1 MSGTFQLP
9 PDLAAQ
15 QSGIDRKRAIAQA
28 LLQSGM
34 TPRQGQ
40 MVSGHYVAPGLLGA
54 LSQAVQAF
62 GGMAM
67 GKDLDQQ
74 QAGVAE
80 AYNKRLSE
88 GLDKF
93 LRTREGAP
101 GEVMTDQQ
109 AADLMGN
116 DVAPQLAE
124 PVKADPRRAVLEAMT
139 SGLQPLQQI
148 GQMELQ
154 EMLKQKGG
162 GLTVKDL
169 LPYANP
175 ESIPQL
181 LTQGAGAFQPKA
193 GKREVQDVSIG
204 GGQWQSFEVGP
215 DGRVDMQRPI
225 GQPFSKRPTASDISL
240 TNGDGV
246 PKDLAK
252 AQPEIFKETRGQAQ
266 SAIRQIQTSDRIER
280 LAQDPQIVAGALAR
294 PELLLQSLGAK
305 LGFTG
310 PEAATKTQ
318 AMMRELAQAT
328 LANVKQLPG
337 PLSEKELPFLEAASA
352 GQIEFTP
359 EAILR
364 IARLQKAAA
373 HNALMDAYSVY
384 KSNVGLAG
392 GEAYQKAYPLPR
404 QGGYQLD
411 PSIYDV
417 DEGNMATLR
426 DIPAAAPAGGK
437 PMSAAEYIRMKKGRQ

>member
-1 MSGTFQLP
+1 MSALPLP
-9 PDLAAQ
+9 PDLMAT

-40 MVSGHYVAPGLLGA
+40 MVSGYYVAPGLAGGISQIAQA
-54 LSQAVQAF
+54 L

-67 GKDLDQQ
+67 GSQLDKQQADLGQAYNTRLKEGLEGFMRTRDGTPARSMTPDEETDYYLTGDQPKDLQ
-74 QAGVAE
+74 G
-80 AYNKRLSE
+80 
-88 GLDKF
+88 
-93 LRTREGAP
+93 
-101 GEVMTDQQ
+101 
-109 AADLMGN
+109 
-116 DVAPQLAE
+116 
-124 PVKADPRRAVLEAMT
+124 VKADPRRAVLEAMT
-139 SGLQPLQQI
+139 SGLPPLQQI

-154 EMLKQKGG
+154 AMLKPKGG
-162 GLTVKDL
+162 GLEVKDL

-181 LTQGAGAFQPKA
+181 LAQGPEAFRPKA
-193 GKREVQDVSIG
+193 GKLDVQDVSIG
-204 GGQWQSFEVGP
+204 NGQWQSFEVGP
-215 DGRVDMQRPI
+215 DGRVDMRRPI

-246 PKDLAK
+246 PKALTK

-294 PELLLQSLGAK
+294 PELLLQSIGSK

-359 EAILR
+359 DAILR

-404 QGGYQLD
+404 QGAYQLD

-426 DIPAAAPAGGK
+426 DTPAAAPAGNK
-437 PMSAAEYIRMKKGRQ
+437 PMPAAEYIRMKKGRQ